1 VIGLEATTFQRSG
14 RLETKQLE
22 VVLVPVF
29 EGVNSERAVMAAAE
43 QARASGKELMLM
55 VVVEV
60 PKSLPEG
67 FSEYAKTEWRGEEP
81 RWLYARLKGEEI
93 VRSLE
98 GVLRESGVRYDY
110 VIETYDSFSYTV
122 EGSGYY
128 RPYRAVLQIPTKL
141 APKKARKAFKQVL
154 SALEELRIPITLVP

>member
-1 VIGLEATTFQRSG
+1 VIGLETTTFQRSG

-67 FSEYAKTEWRGEEP
+67 FNEYAKTEWRGEEP

-110 VIETYDSFSYTV
+110 VIESYDSFNYAV
-122 EGSGYY
+122 KGSGYY
-128 RPYRAVLQIPTKL
+128 RPFRAVLQIPTKL

>member
-1 VIGLEATTFQRSG
+1 MEATMSQRSG
-14 RLETKQLE
+14 RLEAKQLE

-60 PKSLPEG
+60 PRSMPKG
-67 FSEYAKTEWRGEEP
+67 FNEYARTEWKGEEP

-93 VRSLE
+93 LRSLE
-98 GVLRESGVRYDY
+98 GILRESGVRYDY
-110 VIETYDSFSYTV
+110 VIETYDSF
-122 EGSGYY
+122 GHAIGLRGYY
-128 RPYRAVLQIPTKL
+128 RPGRAVLQIPTKL
-141 APKKARKAFKQVL
+141 APKKARKAFRL
-154 SALEELRIPITLVP
+154 TLNALEELSIPITLVP

>member
-67 FSEYAKTEWRGEEP
+67 FSEYAKTEWRG
-81 RWLYARLKGEEI
+81 RSRGGSTHASRAR
-93 VRSLE
+93 RSSGLW
-98 GVLRESGVRYDY
+98 RE
-110 VIETYDSFSYTV
+110 F
-122 EGSGYY
+122 
-128 RPYRAVLQIPTKL
+128 
-141 APKKARKAFKQVL
+141 
-154 SALEELRIPITLVP
+154 

>member
-1 VIGLEATTFQRSG
+1 MEAATFQRSG
-14 RLETKQLE
+14 RLETRQLE

-60 PKSLPEG
+60 PRSLPEG

-98 GVLRESGVRYDY
+98 GILRESGIRYDY
-110 VIETYDSFSYTV
+110 LIETYDSFKYAV
-122 EGSGYY
+122 KGGGYF
-128 RPYRAVLQIPTKL
+128 RPFRAVLQIPTKL
-141 APKKARKAFKQVL
+141 APRKARKAFKLAL
-154 SALEELRIPITLVP
+154 STLEELRIPITLVP